1 MKKGI
6 TTDLLFW
13 VIVVLI
19 VIAVFVGIA
28 MWSSEYGLNML
39 KILPNLIPS

>member
-13 VIVVLI
+13 IIVVLI

-28 MWSSEYGLNML
+28 MWSSEYGLNIF
-39 KILPNLIPS
+39 KILPNLIP